1 MENTDGSL
9 WRKWE
14 TSPSL
19 FINLYMADQEYT
31 QWLRGLSRNE
41 LSREEWNLSFV
52 LTTSSISN
60 EAKQNA
66 EHKLKLLKQ
75 VLNGTDQQ
83 SSYSKIHSEEH

>member
-19 FINLYMADQEYT
+19 FINLYMTDQEYT
-31 QWLRGLSRNE
+31 QWLKGLTRNE

-52 LTTSSISN
+52 LSTGSISN
-60 EAKQNA
+60 EAKKNA
-66 EHKLKLLKQ
+66 ARKLKLLKQ

-83 SSYSKIHSEEH
+83 SSDSKIHSEEH

>member
-19 FINLYMADQEYT
+19 FINLYMTDQEYM
-31 QWLRGLSRNE
+31 QWLRGLSHNE

-52 LTTSSISN
+52 LTTSSISK
-60 EAKQNA
+60 EAKENA
-66 EHKLKLLKQ
+66 ERKLKLLKQ
-75 VLNGTDQQ
+75 TLNGTD
-83 SSYSKIHSEEH
+83 